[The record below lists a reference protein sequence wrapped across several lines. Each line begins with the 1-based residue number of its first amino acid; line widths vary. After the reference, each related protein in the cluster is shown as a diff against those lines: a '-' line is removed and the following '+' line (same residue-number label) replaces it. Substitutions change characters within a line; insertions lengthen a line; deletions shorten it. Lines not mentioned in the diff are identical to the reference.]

1 LGDFGARQL
10 AVNGSAKF
18 LVKPLYLQVRDAVL
32 DRIRSGKLGSGGLL
46 PSEADLHREFGVSL
60 GTLRKALSVLQAE
73 QIIVRE
79 PGRGTFARSYQTDGA
94 QERFNPIRSKDGVP
108 LRGLI
113 KIGKAKLGTPK
124 AAERTALTLGAGDRV
139 VRFARLRSFEGRG
152 FAYEFVC
159 LPERRFPDLMSRS
172 QIPDDLEELAKI
184 SGVLLARAEGK
195 VRALAVPS
203 EVATAL
209 SVAERTVVLCLERV
223 VFDTQDTPIEM
234 MTAYYD
240 LKDEYCSLLMR

>member
-1 LGDFGARQL
+1 
-10 AVNGSAKF
+10 VNGSAKF
-18 LVKPLYLQVRDAVL
+18 QVRPLYLQVRDAVL

-46 PSEADLHREFGVSL
+46 PSETDLHREFGVSL
-60 GTLRKALSVLQAE
+60 GTLRKALGVLQAE
-73 QIIVRE
+73 QLIVRE
-79 PGRGTFARSYQTDGA
+79 PGRGTFARSYQTDRA
-94 QERFNPIRSKDGVP
+94 QERFNPIISKDGAP

-113 KIGKAKLGTPK
+113 KIGKAKLGAPK

-139 VRFARLRSFEGRG
+139 VRFARLRSLEGRR
-152 FAYEFVC
+152 FAYELVC

-184 SGVLLARAEGK
+184 SGVLLARAEGE

-203 EVATAL
+203 EVAAAL

-240 LKDEYCSLLMR
+240 LKDEYCSILMR

>member
-1 LGDFGARQL
+1 LG
-10 AVNGSAKF
+10 
-18 LVKPLYLQVRDAVL
+18 
-32 DRIRSGKLGSGGLL
+32 
-46 PSEADLHREFGVSL
+46 
-60 GTLRKALSVLQAE
+60 VLQAE
-73 QIIVRE
+73 QFIVRE
-79 PGRGTFARSYQTDGA
+79 PGRGTFARSYQTNRP
-94 QERFNPIRSKDGVP
+94 QERFNPIRSNEGAP
-108 LRGLI
+108 LRRLI

-124 AAERTALTLGAGDRV
+124 AAERTGLTLRAGDRV
-139 VRFARLRSFEGRG
+139 VRFARLRSLEGRG

-159 LPERRFPDLMSRS
+159 LPERRFPDLMSWS
-172 QIPDDLEELAKI
+172 QIPHDLEELAKI